1 MPSYGQKFERG
12 LLLRGRALCKYHI
25 KNRCLHSFKY
35 KHLRAMIK
43 FIRTE
48 PDEYQELLDIRNK
61 VLRLPLGLDIRDD
74 DLSGEDKY
82 YHLAYFDELGRI
94 IGGLQIKKINDHTY
108 QIRQMAVLPEYQR
121 RGIGGA
127 LIKAAEE
134 FIKQEGGN
142 QVLIE
147 AREYAIPFY
156 SKHGY
161 EVTGDRYFKITLP
174 HFKMIK
180 KI

>member
-1 MPSYGQKFERG
+1 
-12 LLLRGRALCKYHI
+12 
-25 KNRCLHSFKY
+25 
-35 KHLRAMIK
+35 MIK

-48 PDEYQELLDIRNK
+48 SGEYQELLDLRDK
-61 VLRLPLGLDIRDD
+61 VLRLPLGLNIRDD
-74 DLSGEDKY
+74 DLSGEDKCH
-82 YHLAYFDELGRI
+82 HLAYFDELGKI
-94 IGGLQIKKINDHTY
+94 IGGLQIKKINNRTF
-108 QIRQMAVLPEYQR
+108 QIRQMAVLPEFQQK
-121 RGIGGA
+121 GVGSA

-134 FIKQEGGN
+134 FIKQEGSK

-161 EVTGDRYFKITLP
+161 EVSGNRYFKINLP
-174 HFKMIK
+174 HFKMVK